1 MATQFK
7 PIHDTFFCSSK
18 TTISFMHKKTQQKP
32 VFLQTVK
39 DRFSNLMTF
48 KTNGSGITYWLQEC
62 SFAEKTSVF
71 LAEVKTDPNY
81 SIS

>member
-1 MATQFK
+1 M
-7 PIHDTFFCSSK
+7 IL
-18 TTISFMHKKTQQKP
+18 SFAVQKLNNFLYAQKTQQKP

-62 SFAEKTSVF
+62 IFAEKTSSGF
-71 LAEVKTDPNY
+71 LAEVKTDSNY
-81 SIS
+81 SIL